1 MRKEE
6 VLAQWQREYDSF
18 LQDCM
23 NRDWAKIVRADEP
36 NREVAIMFG
45 ADRSFINNVKSLLF
59 TIENRLYDVLQL
71 LLDKGADPNSSLKR
85 FNSDRRCYESTT
97 PLIEAVKIGD
107 LESVKILLD
116 NGADINLCGGRNIR
130 DYDDLDLDRRV
141 RIKAPSDDLYL
152 KPRKWLWNDKVTEYI
167 SKYHAREVINVSPIQ
182 IAYNYRHD
190 NIVDYL
196 LSRGA
201 TMKVYI
207 RYTGIFPF
215 PFTTLGE
222 MLRRCKLYFIKEVG
236 LCEERYLALRTQVR
250 EFESTKELLK
260 GYEVRNAVPYPIR
273 FVSTAVLL
281 LDNSLEFKSQ
291 YMALYSLFILE
302 YWNETINSKTHI
314 AAYAKV
320 DDIGYLICLLV
331 KEAEYSEYTRQSIG
345 LE

>member
-1 MRKEE
+1 MEE

-45 ADRSFINNVKSLLF
+45 ADKSFINNAKSLLF
-59 TIENRLYDVLQL
+59 TIENRLYDVLQF
-71 LLDKGADPNSSLKR
+71 LLDKGADPNSSLR
-85 FNSDRRCYESTT
+85 RYNSDRRCYESTT
-97 PLIEAVKIGD
+97 PLIEAVKIGN

-116 NGADINLCGGRNIR
+116 NGADINLCVGRNIR
-130 DYDDLDLDRRV
+130 DYDDLDLDR
-141 RIKAPSDDLYL
+141 IKAPSDDVYI
-152 KPRKWLWNDKVTEYI
+152 KPRNWLYRDKETEYI
-167 SKYHAREVINVSPIQ
+167 VKYEAGEIKHVSPIQ

-201 TMKVYI
+201 TMKVNI
-207 RYTGIFPF
+207 RPSGIFPF

-236 LCEERYLALRTQVR
+236 LCEERYYALRTQVR

-260 GYEVRNAVPYPIR
+260 GYEVRNAVPYPFRI
-273 FVSTAVLL
+273 VSTAVLL

-302 YWNETINSKTHI
+302 YWNEIINSKTHI

-320 DDIGYLICLLV
+320 DDIGYLICWLV
-331 KEAEYSEYTRQSIG
+331 KETEYSKSTRQSLG
-345 LE
+345 LK